1 MILISD
7 EIEELLN
14 PDYIEHD
21 TYVMFR
27 QVMDTVEPWYSH
39 EMISF
44 KMDSINFE
52 PFSTSLEP
60 SSCSVLGIKLRFIN
74 EKILKRVDPE
84 LYFHLFNMTI
94 EPQIFGM

>member
-1 MILISD
+1 
-7 EIEELLN
+7 
-14 PDYIEHD
+14 
-21 TYVMFR
+21 MFR
-27 QVMDTVEPWYSH
+27 QVMETVEPWYSH

-60 SSCSVLGIKLRFIN
+60 SSCSVLGIKLRLIY
-74 EKILKRVDPE
+74 EKILKRVDSE
-84 LYFHLFNMTI
+84 LFFHLFNMKI